1 MNINE
6 KQRWNFI
13 GVDTIKISAFRT
25 KSRDVLFLKGVFTV
39 TSWLIKYHQAMQ
51 LFKKIELSIWYKASK
66 ILPGT
71 QW

>member
-25 KSRDVLFLKGVFTV
+25 KSRDVLFLKGAFTV

-51 LFKKIELSIWYKASK
+51 LF
-66 ILPGT
+66 
-71 QW
+71 